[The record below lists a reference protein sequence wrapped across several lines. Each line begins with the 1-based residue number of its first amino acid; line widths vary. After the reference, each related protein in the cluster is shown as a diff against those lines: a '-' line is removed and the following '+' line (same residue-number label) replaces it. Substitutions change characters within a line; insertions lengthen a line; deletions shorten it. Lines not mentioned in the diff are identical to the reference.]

1 MAGKLPPVFG
11 CFAWIIKVLTVGFIM
26 AMLFYAINHSCAWSV
41 GF

>member
-1 MAGKLPPVFG
+1 MAGKQHPLIG
-11 CFAWIIKVLTVGFIM
+11 CVAWIARTLTIAFIM